1 MMIASGGCGPLF
13 RFLEAILISRFLLF
27 QNTFFLSNKN
37 FVS

>member
-1 MMIASGGCGPLF
+1 MMIASGGSGSRF
-13 RFLEAILISRFLLF
+13 RFLEAILFSRFLLF